1 MVQVPAARMVTVVP
15 LTVQTG
21 SVRPV
26 KATARPELAVAA
38 TVKGES
44 PKLKGPTAGKLMAWS
59 ARLMVWVWV
68 AAVRLVADAVS
79 RWVPSPRASALYLK
93 EALLPPVL
101 MTRLVIGTPEQVASA
116 LL

>member
-1 MVQVPAARMVTVVP
+1 MVLVPADKMVHVVP
-15 LTVQTG
+15 LTVQTDT
-21 SVRPV
+21 VTLV
-26 KATARPELAVAA
+26 KVTPSPDVAVAA

-44 PKLKGPTAGKLMAWS
+44 PKLKGPTAGKLMVWS

-68 AAVRLVADAVS
+68 AAVRPVADAVS
-79 RWVPSPRASALYLK
+79 RWVPSPRVSALYRK

-116 LL
+116 LP